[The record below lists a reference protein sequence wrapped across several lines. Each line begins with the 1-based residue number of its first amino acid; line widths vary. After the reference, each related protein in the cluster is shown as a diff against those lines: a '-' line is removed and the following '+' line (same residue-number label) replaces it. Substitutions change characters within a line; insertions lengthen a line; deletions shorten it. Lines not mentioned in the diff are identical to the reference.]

1 MDAEESA
8 PIWDKTE
15 TEDLEVDMYTF
26 RDLQK
31 ACKKSVG
38 GTEIRLAILGN
49 CATQFFAEAVEGY
62 GKLSDLN
69 LNVFD
74 ADYNQI
80 DELLLDPSSE
90 VYKFEP
96 DEILLWLCTEKLYE
110 EFLDQESA
118 RRRDFAD
125 TYMQKIEHYWD
136 LIGRNSKA
144 RIMQM
149 NFPEIDDKALGQYSC
164 KMDSTF
170 IFQIRKLNY
179 LLQEFATKN
188 SRVYPVDALAVQ
200 TDLGRD
206 VFFSAPLYYNAKMPV
221 AMNAL
226 PDLAKAVADVLLSMA
241 GRIKK
246 CVILDLDN
254 TLWGGVIGDDGI
266 GGIEIGELGKG
277 HVFSN
282 LQRWLK
288 QLKGYGII
296 LAVCSKNEEDIAKE
310 PFEKHEEM
318 VLRLSDISLFVAN
331 WNDKASNIKM
341 IQESLNISMDS
352 IVFLDDNPFERDLV
366 REKLPGI
373 EVPRLPEDPALWLAF
388 LQRKNYFDTVS
399 CMGEGSDRTKL
410 YQAEFERRKLEQSFE
425 TIDDYLQGLMM
436 EGKAAAFE
444 PVRYPRIAQLTQRS
458 NQFNLRTIRYTE
470 DEIQRIAE
478 DDHYIALYFTLKDRF
493 GDHGLVSV
501 VILEKMSEDEIFIDT
516 WLMSCRVL
524 KRGMEEFVM
533 NCIVDA
539 VKENGF
545 KTLSA
550 EYIPT
555 QKNRMVRDIYQAMG
569 FDRTGE
575 TVYELAVSHYEP
587 KKTFI
592 KEE

>member
-1 MDAEESA
+1 MS
-8 PIWDKTE
+8 
-15 TEDLEVDMYTF
+15 
-26 RDLQK
+26 
-31 ACKKSVG
+31 G
-38 GTEIRLAILGN
+38 
-49 CATQFFAEAVEGY
+49 
-62 GKLSDLN
+62 LN
-69 LNVFD
+69 LNVYD

-90 VYKFEP
+90 VYKFEA
-96 DEILLWLCTEKLYE
+96 DEILLWLCTEKIYE

-118 RRRDFAD
+118 LRYDFAD
-125 TYMQKIEHYWD
+125 TYMQKIEHYWE

-149 NFPEIDDKALGQYSC
+149 NFPEIDDKAVGQYSC
-164 KMDSTF
+164 KTELAF

-179 LLQEFATKN
+179 LLQTFAAKN

-200 TDLGRD
+200 IDLGRD
-206 VFFSAPLYYNAKMPV
+206 VYFSAPLYYNAKMPV

-226 PDLAKAVADVLLSMA
+226 PDLAKAVADVLLSMT

-288 QLKGYGII
+288 QLKDYGII
-296 LAVCSKNEEDIAKE
+296 LTVCSKNEEDTAKE

-341 IQESLNISMDS
+341 IQESLNIGMDS
-352 IVFLDDNPFERDLV
+352 IVFLDDNPFERNLV

-373 EVPRLPEDPALWLAF
+373 EVPELPEDPALWLAF
-388 LQRKNYFDTVS
+388 LQKKNYFDTVS
-399 CMGEGSDRTKL
+399 CMGEESDRTQL

-436 EGKAAAFE
+436 EGKAASFE

-478 DDHYIALYFTLKDRF
+478 NERFITLYFTLKDRF

-501 VILEKMSEDEIFIDT
+501 VILEKMSKDEIFIDT

-533 NCIVDA
+533 NCIVDT
-539 VKENGF
+539 VRRNEF
-545 KTLSA
+545 KTLSS

-555 QKNRMVRDIYQAMG
+555 QKNKMVKDIYQVMG

-575 TVYELAVSHYEP
+575 ATYELAVNSYEP